1 MEKFISSVLTIGYQN
16 QQGFIVYIETVTRRG
31 LFQFDIIGLAN
42 KTISES
48 KQRIL
53 SAIDYSETQKKQYL
67 HKKIT
72 TLLSPADI
80 KKEGSHFDL
89 PIAVSYLIASG
100 SSTNKNDQ
108 EIITMYKELFSSVA
122 ILGELTLTGSIL
134 PVKHISTLIRV
145 GIDKGIYS
153 YIIPK
158 DNIREINH
166 VENVNIWAV
175 SHISEILQLL
185 NRVKNT
191 RVRGDSQKIFDGTL
205 IKVTNF
211 GKGETGDKENSEA
224 LEECS
229 KEEGKNKTFLID
241 SILGNETLKR
251 AIEVSLA
258 GKHHILIVGE
268 PGSGKSLI
276 AKSARELIPHI
287 NRNKLN
293 IFQIEYKDGS
303 EHQKINME
311 TNLSKQSNVISNERL
326 RPFREPHH
334 TSSYSDI
341 IGNRIL
347 PGEITLA
354 HGGILFLD
362 ELSEFNKRVLEG
374 LRQPLENKYIQKNQQ
389 SLIETD
395 FILVACM
402 NPCDCG
408 YYQSKSRRCIC
419 ARNQIEKFK
428 RKINSP
434 LFQRF
439 DLYINSVE
447 YSAEFKKDVE
457 DRKGVLRSVNITDRK
472 NLITHRYSRQAIYE
486 NILRVRKL
494 QQMREEQHVL
504 NSNNSYSLSEKR
516 NILLE
521 LDLQNLEGLNTT
533 VRSILHEITS
543 RFSLSKR
550 EIMSL
555 LRVTRTIAD
564 IEASESISEKHVL
577 EALSLR
583 NKRS

>member
-53 SAIDYSETQKKQYL
+53 SAIDYSEIQKKQYL

-100 SSTNKNDQ
+100 ASLNKKDQ
-108 EIITMYKELFSSVA
+108 EIISIYKELFSSVA

-134 PVKHISTLIRV
+134 PVKHISTLIKV
-145 GIDKGIYS
+145 GIHKGIYS
-153 YIIPK
+153 YILPK
-158 DNIREINH
+158 DNIQEIKH
-166 VENVNIWAV
+166 IENVNIWAV

-185 NRVKNT
+185 NRAKNT
-191 RVRGDSQKIFDGTL
+191 RVREDSKKIFDDTL
-205 IKVTNF
+205 TKVSDLEKDEAGN
-211 GKGETGDKENSEA
+211 KESLENSE
-224 LEECS
+224 ECVS
-229 KEEGKNKTFLID
+229 EMRENKTFLID
-241 SILGNETLKR
+241 SILGNEILKR

-268 PGSGKSLI
+268 PGSGKSII
-276 AKSARELIPHI
+276 AKSTKELIPSI
-287 NRNKLN
+287 NKNDLN
-293 IFQIEYKDGS
+293 IFQIEHKDGGEYKQIDTS
-303 EHQKINME
+303 RDLTKQ
-311 TNLSKQSNVISNERL
+311 TNTTSNDRFK
-326 RPFREPHH
+326 PFREPHH
-334 TSSYSDI
+334 TSSYSEI

-408 YYQSKSRRCIC
+408 YYQSKARHCLC
-419 ARNQIEKFK
+419 ARIQIEKYK

-439 DLYINSVE
+439 DLCMNSIE
-447 YSAEFKKDVE
+447 YSAKFQNEIKNK
-457 DRKGVLRSVNITDRK
+457 K
-472 NLITHRYSRQAIYE
+472 NLLTHRYAGLTIYE

-494 QQMREEQHVL
+494 QQARETKYIM
-504 NSNNSYSLSEKR
+504 NSNNLYSLSEKR